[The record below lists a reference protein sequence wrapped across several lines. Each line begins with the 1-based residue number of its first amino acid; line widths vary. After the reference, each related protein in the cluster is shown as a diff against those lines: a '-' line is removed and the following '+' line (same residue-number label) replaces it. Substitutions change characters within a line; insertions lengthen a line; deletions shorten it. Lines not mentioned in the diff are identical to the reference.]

1 MRKERK
7 HFTPEE
13 KVAILRRHL
22 VDKVP
27 VSELCEEL
35 SLRPTVFY
43 RWQKELF
50 ENGAAAFQ
58 SQERPH
64 RQVEEKQKR
73 IEFLEKKVRT
83 KDEVL
88 AELMAEHVA
97 QKKSWGTL
105 TGIWVPHD
113 VRDLVVDFVRR
124 WSEKAETGI
133 GRFIPWLGVTASKFY
148 NWRQRYGCVNE
159 HNGWVPRDF
168 WMEPW
173 EKEAIIEFHLKNPL
187 EGYRR
192 LTFMMLDA
200 DVVAVSPASVWRV
213 LKQAGLLSR
222 WKRRPSRKGTGFEQP
237 LQPHQHWHID
247 VSYINLCGTFYYLCS
262 ILDGFS
268 RFLVH
273 WDLRES
279 MREADVEV
287 ILERAKEKYPVA
299 KPRIISDNGPQ
310 FIARDFKEF
319 IRISG
324 MTHVRTSPYYPQ
336 SNGKIERW
344 HKSLKSECIRPGTPL
359 SLDDALRLVQ
369 AYVEHYNNVRLNSAI
384 GYVTPKDV
392 LAGRQQEIHAERD
405 RKLEAA
411 RQQRQSHRQ
420 QAA

>member
-1 MRKERK
+1 M
-7 HFTPEE
+7 EE
-13 KVAILRRHL
+13 TTLAQGNRFR
-22 VDKVP
+22 
-27 VSELCEEL
+27 
-35 SLRPTVFY
+35 
-43 RWQKELF
+43 
-50 ENGAAAFQ
+50 AAA
-58 SQERPH
+58 
-64 RQVEEKQKR
+64 
-73 IEFLEKKVRT
+73 
-83 KDEVL
+83 
-88 AELMAEHVA
+88 AAA
-97 QKKSWGTL
+97 
-105 TGIWVPHD
+105 
-113 VRDLVVDFVRR
+113 
-124 WSEKAETGI
+124 
-133 GRFIPWLGVTASKFY
+133 
-148 NWRQRYGCVNE
+148 
-159 HNGWVPRDF
+159 
-168 WMEPW
+168 
-173 EKEAIIEFHLKNPL
+173 
-187 EGYRR
+187 
-192 LTFMMLDA
+192 
-200 DVVAVSPASVWRV
+200 
-213 LKQAGLLSR
+213 
-222 WKRRPSRKGTGFEQP
+222 
-237 LQPHQHWHID
+237 QHWHID
-247 VSYINLCGTFYYLCS
+247 VSFINLCGTFYYLCS

-411 RQQRQSHRQ
+411 RQQRQSHASKPREERSGQ
-420 QAA
+420 IPRCRTAKESYFNPK